1 MGISKFLAVAAN
13 TVSGNPEP
21 SVGVVVA
28 TGLIIVFGVLVLL
41 YLLITLEGI
50 IFTSVDQKEKGTPAP
65 KKKAAPAPVPM
76 HAAAPQSA
84 GRGSRYPGRG
94 HRGHCRRD
102 RLHGWRRTLYAAQC
116 QAHKSFRAFCLGTGR
131 CRSLHRAVLT
141 GGDEQTYRGLFKRS
155 YRDRQ

>member
-50 IFTSVDQKEKGTPAP
+50 IFTSVDQKKKGTPAP

-76 HAAAPQSA
+76 HAVAPKAPVVEAGIPGEVIAAIAAAIACMDGGERYTLRSVKRTRVSGRSA
-84 GRGSRYPGRG
+84 WG
-94 HRGHCRRD
+94 
-102 RLHGWRRTLYAAQC
+102 
-116 QAHKSFRAFCLGTGR
+116 QAGVVAYTEPF
-131 CRSLHRAVLT
+131 
-141 GGDEQTYRGLFKRS
+141 
-155 YRDRQ
+155 